1 MRSCWVSSTVMTIDD
16 KAGRVISGR
25 SLADAAEADG
35 AETEC
40 GDESENEA
48 VEVTESVM

>member
-1 MRSCWVSSTVMTIDD
+1 MRSYCASATVMTIDE
-16 KAGRVISGR
+16 KADRVISGR

-40 GDESENEA
+40 GDESENDAAEI
-48 VEVTESVM
+48 TESVV